1 MTETNKTEMVPAK
14 LNGKW
19 DIILP
24 AHRATRPEWA
34 TGWER
39 ERLDAL
45 HNAIV
50 GAAAETRT
58 ALNRRPVV
66 YDIGTEEGDMT
77 GLYSLW
83 GADVHAFEPNPL
95 VWPNIR
101 AIWQANDLRPLAG
114 HFVGFAAA
122 DTDEHPADIET
133 VIAAPDRDGW
143 PACAHGPVIGDH
155 GFRTIAERSGD
166 TPRIRIDDYVQAH
179 PTSPP
184 DIITMDVEGAEFE
197 VLKGAE
203 TTLTA
208 YRPIVFISVHPEFM
222 FAQYGAYEGE
232 MHRWLRDLGYRGRH
246 LAYDHEHHWEYT
258 R

>member
-1 MTETNKTEMVPAK
+1 MTHEMVPAR

-24 AHRATRPEWA
+24 KHRADRPEWA
-34 TGWER
+34 TGWEP

-50 GAAAETRT
+50 GVYAET
-58 ALNRRPVV
+58 ALVNRRPVV

-83 GADVHAFEPNPL
+83 GADVVAFEPNPL

-122 DTDEHPADIET
+122 DTDEHPESIEPI
-133 VIAAPDRDGW
+133 IAAPDIDGW

-155 GFRTIAERSGD
+155 GFRTIFERSGD
-166 TPRIRIDDYVQAH
+166 TPRVRIDDYVQAH
-179 PTSPP
+179 PDSPP
-184 DIITMDVEGAEFE
+184 DIITMDVEGAELE

-203 TTLTA
+203 ATLRN
-208 YRPIVFISVHPEFM
+208 YRPVVFISVHPEFM
-222 FAQYGAYEGE
+222 FAGFGQYEADLHG
-232 MHRWLRDLGYRGRH
+232 WLNARGYAGTH
-246 LAYDHEHHWEYT
+246 LAYDHEHHWEYHPS
-258 R
+258 